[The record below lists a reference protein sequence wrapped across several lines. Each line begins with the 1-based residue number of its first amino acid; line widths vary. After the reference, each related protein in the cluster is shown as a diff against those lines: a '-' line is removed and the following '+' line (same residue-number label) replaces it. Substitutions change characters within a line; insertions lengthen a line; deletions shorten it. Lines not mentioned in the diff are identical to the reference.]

1 MKKNNFKKILV
12 VFSLC
17 FFLLSSFSI
26 SSFALNISDVH
37 TGYVYEFTSAL
48 SSEGSMPGSAGTL
61 NVSGYVVDKSSGV
74 LTAFNSLYYKSST
87 GSTSG
92 SGSASY
98 WSLGTSSS
106 DPSNIVDSFSGSFGK
121 IYIDFSNN
129 SMSKSD
135 FESSLNSHF
144 TYTVT
149 SLDTFSPMFEK
160 AAIALNGG
168 TNSDG
173 DTFDGLLGMVA
184 KFGKFLVSSPLLLV
198 LCIALP
204 LVSFSVGLIIRIKN
218 RA

>member
-1 MKKNNFKKILV
+1 MKKNNFKKIFI

-17 FFLLSSFSI
+17 VFLLSIFSV

-37 TGYVYEFTSAL
+37 TGYLYQITGSLTPSDSLSA
-48 SSEGSMPGSAGTL
+48 SGSVTV
-61 NVSGYVVDKSSGV
+61 NGYVVNNTSGEM
-74 LTAFNSLYYKSST
+74 TAFSVLYYRKLAESTQPSAPTFWALDSVSSAANPPNIF
-87 GSTSG
+87 SPV
-92 SGSASY
+92 
-98 WSLGTSSS
+98 LGLY
-106 DPSNIVDSFSGSFGK
+106 GK

-129 SMSKSD
+129 SMSRSE
-135 FESSLNSHF
+135 FESFLSERW

-149 SLDTFSPMFEK
+149 AFSVVETMFDK
-160 AAIALNGG
+160 ANIALVGG
-168 TNSDG
+168 TNSEG
-173 DTFDGLLGMVA
+173 VAYDGLLGMVS

>member
-1 MKKNNFKKILV
+1 MKKNNFKKIFV

-17 FFLLSSFSI
+17 VFFLSMFSI
-26 SSFALNISDVH
+26 SSFALNLSDVH
-37 TGYVYEFTSAL
+37 SGYVYEFTGAV
-48 SSEGSMPGSAGTL
+48 SSQGSLQGSGSV
-61 NVSGYVVDKSSGV
+61 NISGYVVNKSSGDM
-74 LTAFNSLYYKSST
+74 TSFNSLNYNFLTDNSVPASGWSLGY
-87 GSTSG
+87 GSG
-92 SGSASY
+92 SG
-98 WSLGTSSS
+98 
-106 DPSNIVDSFSGSFGK
+106 DSNIVNPITGSYGK

-135 FESSLNSHF
+135 FESFLNARF

-149 SLDTFSPMFEK
+149 VLDPVGSLFDNASV
-160 AAIALNGG
+160 ALVGGVKNGVAY
-168 TNSDG
+168 
-173 DTFDGLLGMVA
+173 DGLLGMIS

>member
-1 MKKNNFKKILV
+1 MKKNNFKKIFV

-17 FFLLSSFSI
+17 VFLLSLFSV

-37 TGYVYEFTSAL
+37 TGYVYEFTGAL
-48 SSEGSMPGSAGTL
+48 SSLGSLQGSGSV
-61 NVSGYVVDKSSGV
+61 NVTGYVVNKSSGNM
-74 LTAFNSLYYKSST
+74 TSFNSLYYNFLTDNSVPA
-87 GSTSG
+87 SG
-92 SGSASY
+92 FC
-98 WSLGTSSS
+98 LGTGSSS
-106 DPSNIVDSFSGSFGK
+106 DNDRNIVNPISGSYAK

-135 FESSLNSHF
+135 FESFLDGRF

-149 SLDTFSPMFEK
+149 SVNPVGSLFDNASV
-160 AAIALNGG
+160 ALVGGVNNGVAY
-168 TNSDG
+168 
-173 DTFDGLLGMVA
+173 DGLLGMIS

>member
-17 FFLLSSFSI
+17 VFLLSMFSV

-37 TGYVYEFTSAL
+37 TGYVYEFTGSL
-48 SSEGSMPGSAGTL
+48 SIAGSLGGAGPV
-61 NVSGYVVDKSSGV
+61 NVSGYVVDKSSGN
-74 LTAFNSLYYKSST
+74 LTAFNSLHYNFLEDPNVQNSYRGILGT
-87 GSTSG
+87 GSS
-92 SGSASY
+92 SPVDRDIVNPV
-98 WSLGTSSS
+98 SSS
-106 DPSNIVDSFSGSFGK
+106 YGK
-121 IYIDFSNN
+121 IYIDFANN

-135 FESSLNSHF
+135 FESFLNVRF

-149 SLDTFSPMFEK
+149 RLDYVGSMFDK
-160 AAIALNGG
+160 ANIALVGG
-168 TNSDG
+168 TNDDG
-173 DTFDGLLGMVA
+173 SSFDGLLGMISKFA
-184 KFGKFLVSSPLLLV
+184 KSLVSTPLLLV

>member
-1 MKKNNFKKILV
+1 MKKNKLKKIFV

-17 FFLLSSFSI
+17 VFLLSLFSI

-37 TGYVYEFTSAL
+37 TGYVYEFTGASTSL
-48 SSEGSMPGSAGTL
+48 GSLLGTGSL
-61 NVSGYVVDKSSGV
+61 NVSGYVVNKSSGDM
-74 LTAFNSLYYKSST
+74 TSFNALHYNFFADT
-87 GSTSG
+87 GFCI
-92 SGSASY
+92 
-98 WSLGTSSS
+98 GTSSS
-106 DPSNIVDSFSGSFGK
+106 DDSNIVNPVTNSYGK
-121 IYIDFSNN
+121 IYINFANN
-129 SMSKSD
+129 SMSKSE
-135 FESSLNSHF
+135 FESFLNNRW

-149 SLDTFSPMFEK
+149 PLSYVESLFDK
-160 AAIALNGG
+160 ANIALVGG

-173 DTFDGLLGMVA
+173 DAYDGLLGMIS